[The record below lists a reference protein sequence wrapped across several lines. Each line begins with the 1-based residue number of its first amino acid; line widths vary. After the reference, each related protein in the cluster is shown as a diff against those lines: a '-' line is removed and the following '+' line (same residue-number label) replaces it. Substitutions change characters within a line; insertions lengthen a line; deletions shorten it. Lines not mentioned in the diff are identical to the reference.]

1 MNQDN
6 NKPQNN
12 KTPNKI
18 SHPALIIWFAIAVL
32 FSFRFINLPVIPYIN
47 NYSKIDL
54 LQDLKADNKAVTAV
68 RKTAPRLAD
77 ATGKDIAAT
86 TVDFFDSSLIN
97 DYADDTTANMQAFY
111 NKLAALKT
119 SKGKVRIAYFGDSY
133 IEADYI
139 TGQLRS
145 KLQQLYGGNGPG
157 FIPMQSVVAG
167 EYISLKFGSATS
179 WTDYN
184 YHNNTPKNAL
194 GLSGHVYYSTGN
206 SSSQYAALK
215 GNTFNQVYLYTGQT
229 PAAANVTVEKDGVE
243 ETITVNNSD
252 YINSTPLNNGAAVSK
267 LSVHCTNTS
276 LPVYGISMEDSTGVY
291 IDNYGFR
298 GNTGAL
304 TLQLQ
309 PQVLEGFQQHF
320 KYDLIV
326 LHYGLNVVSHN
337 DTNYAWY
344 VRSMAKLVEKVKAN
358 FPGVPVLMVSTS
370 DVAYN
375 EAGVY
380 ITDPVV
386 PVLVA
391 TQQNIAR
398 TNKTAFF
405 NLYYAMGGE
414 GTIANWVQGD
424 TTYAYKDYMHVN
436 ERGANKVAGIFL
448 DKLLH
453 SSKK

>member
-1 MNQDN
+1 MS
-6 NKPQNN
+6 KN

-18 SHPALIIWFAIAVL
+18 THPALIIWFAIAVL
-32 FSFRFINLPVIPYIN
+32 FSFRFINLPIIPYLN

-54 LQDLKADNKAVTAV
+54 LQDIKADSKPVITTKKITGKPVATTGKSAVT
-68 RKTAPRLAD
+68 TLA
-77 ATGKDIAAT
+77 
-86 TVDFFDSSLIN
+86 FDSSLIY
-97 DYADDTTANMQAFY
+97 DYADDNAANMEAFY
-111 NKLAALKT
+111 NKLTALKPN
-119 SKGKVRIAYFGDSY
+119 KGKVRIAYFGDSY
-133 IEADYI
+133 IEADFI
-139 TGQLRS
+139 TGQLRQ
-145 KLQQLYGGNGPG
+145 KLQQLYGGAGPG
-157 FIPMQSVVAG
+157 FIPMQSIVAG
-167 EYISLKFGSATS
+167 EYISLKFGSTNTWA
-179 WTDYN
+179 DYN
-184 YHNNTPKNAL
+184 YHNNPQKDAL

-206 SSSQYAALK
+206 ASSQYAALK
-215 GNTFNQVYLYTGQT
+215 NSSFKQVYLYTGQT
-229 PAAANVTVEKDGVE
+229 PASTSVTVERDGVE
-243 ETITVNNSD
+243 ETIPVNNTA
-252 YINSTPLNNGAAVSK
+252 YINSTPLTNGTAINK
-267 LSVHCTNTS
+267 FSVHCNNTS
-276 LPVYGISMEDSTGVY
+276 LPVYGVSMEDSTGVY

-309 PQVLEGFQQHF
+309 PEVLKGFQQYF

-326 LHYGLNVVSHN
+326 LHYGLNVVAHN

-344 VRSMAKLVEKVKAN
+344 TKSMAKLIDKVKTN
-358 FPGVPVLMVSTS
+358 FPGVPVLLVSTS

-375 EAGVY
+375 EAGTY

-391 TQQNIAR
+391 TQQNIAS
-398 TNKTAFF
+398 TNKVGFF

-414 GTIANWVQGD
+414 GTIANWVEGD

-436 ERGANKVAGIFL
+436 ERGANKLAGIFL